1 MTSANRYRKLGRRL
15 ACENRLFDVFFD
27 AIESPSGEVIDDFI
41 IVRPKVSASGGV
53 VGICVL
59 PEVGGRIGLMR
70 GYRHQLDDDVWQ
82 APAGFIEPG
91 ESPEQ
96 TALRELKEET
106 ALACHR
112 AALQSLGVYYPD
124 AGLIEGK
131 VALFAA
137 RGCALAGSAEA
148 ERDREVGTSRL
159 EFFDQNALAEL
170 VRKTRSMG
178 GSTLVAC
185 YRYLAAG

>member
-1 MTSANRYRKLGRRL
+1 MSERARYRQLGRRL

-27 AIESPSGEVIDDFI
+27 AVETPAGEIVDNYV
-41 IVRPKVSASGGV
+41 IVRPKVSAPGGI

-59 PEVGGRIGLMR
+59 PEVDGRIGLMR

-91 ESPEQ
+91 ELAEQ
-96 TALRELKEET
+96 SALRELAEET
-106 ALACHR
+106 GLACR
-112 AALQSLGVYYPD
+112 PNDLQRLGVYYPD
-124 AGLIEGK
+124 AGLIEGT

-137 RGCALAGSAEA
+137 RNCQPNGLGALHHEI
-148 ERDREVGTSRL
+148 GTSAL
-159 EFFDQNALAEL
+159 EFFEPSALARFACETGA
-170 VRKTRSMG
+170 VG

-185 YRYLAAG
+185 FRYLATR